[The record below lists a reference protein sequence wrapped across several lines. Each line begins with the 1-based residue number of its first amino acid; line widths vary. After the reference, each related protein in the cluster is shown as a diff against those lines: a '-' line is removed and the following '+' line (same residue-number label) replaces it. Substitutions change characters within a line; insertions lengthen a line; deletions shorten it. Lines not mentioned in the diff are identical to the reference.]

1 MFTTYV
7 YTLLIHFIT
16 ALYTQACSSSTQPL
30 KFIVYFRSELL
41 CSLTQREM
49 RLLATKEMDANV
61 SQCAEQGIYSTT
73 RSTVRNISNQQTET
87 RSRMIHAALHILYQ
101 ERVGAFQA
109 RPEENEIITTK
120 KAALAEQSTCLQE
133 TWLLA
138 APHKPPSTK

>member
-1 MFTTYV
+1 MSHSV
-7 YTLLIHFIT
+7 QNKVFI
-16 ALYTQACSSSTQPL
+16 
-30 KFIVYFRSELL
+30 
-41 CSLTQREM
+41 QRHGVQLGTS
-49 RLLATKEMDANV
+49 RIK
-61 SQCAEQGIYSTT
+61 
-73 RSTVRNISNQQTET
+73 TET
-87 RSRMIHAALHILYQ
+87 RSRMIHAALHVLYQ